1 MTYITFK
8 RYCLDLKWVKAL
20 LFTHSIIIFNNNFF
34 SRRISHLAHW
44 TFKCR
49 FPPGDG
55 KTDFVSDRQDSL
67 QVLGAE
73 GAGLPEGD
81 AGGKAL
87 DDDRVRVVLDPLV
100 RHLDGVLNAQCLP
113 ILPVEQILDLL
124 SQRVGQVDPGQ
135 LGLQTLCRQKRHFE
149 MSSFL
154 LACCSYSAFSLI
166 TFKTDARS
174 WFMFKQQ

>member
-1 MTYITFK
+1 M
-8 RYCLDLKWVKAL
+8 
-20 LFTHSIIIFNNNFF
+20 SG
-34 SRRISHLAHW
+34 
-44 TFKCR
+44 

-55 KTDFVSDRQDSL
+55 KTDFVSDRQDPL

-81 AGGKAL
+81 AGGEAL

-100 RHLDGVLNAQCLP
+100 RHLDGVLDAQCLP

-135 LGLQTLCRQKRHFE
+135 FRLQALWRQKALLKCTLLKFPFQQAE
-149 MSSFL
+149 FL
-154 LACCSYSAFSLI
+154 
-166 TFKTDARS
+166 
-174 WFMFKQQ
+174 